1 MCRALL
7 LELGCL
13 IAKKN
18 HETREMHIYI
28 YINTTMSK
36 YSHVYKNEI
45 VVQIKRKWIANLG
58 FKPVLV
64 K

>member
-1 MCRALL
+1 
-7 LELGCL
+7 
-13 IAKKN
+13 
-18 HETREMHIYI
+18 
-28 YINTTMSK
+28 MSK

-45 VVQIKRKWIANLG
+45 VVQIKRKRIANLG

>member
-28 YINTTMSK
+28 QLCLSTVMF
-36 YSHVYKNEI
+36 
-45 VVQIKRKWIANLG
+45 IKMKL
-58 FKPVLV
+58 
-64 K
+64 